1 MTPLIIEERA
11 STHVYRQK
19 RMFTKEELETIEH
32 LCVHEQS
39 PYCSAA
45 CPLKLD
51 TKAMVAAVAAGDFD
65 KALALY
71 DKVTPFP
78 HILCSACE
86 APCEGECKLR
96 ELGEGVSIQELEK
109 AALHFGASPQKRGLL
124 RKKNKKAAI
133 FGGDLFTLF
142 LAGELSRKMYPVTVF
157 CKEDGYDAFVRA
169 CAPELPEEV
178 LTASAKALS
187 RMDITFVWNTD
198 PAAAYRE
205 KAGEFDLLCAAYDTA
220 RILFPGLAVDEA
232 VMVCR
237 EQRLITGK
245 TEGVLGAAFGA
256 KKAALS
262 ADRLA
267 QNLDP
272 ANTRG
277 EEGSVETRLY
287 TSLEGVAP
295 SQRIPCTDR
304 DSAMAEARRCIQ
316 CRCEE
321 CIKGCAYLQH
331 YKKFPR
337 ILTREIYNNVSI
349 IMGDHMMNKDGVSY
363 VLVFKLSRFGRNAAD
378 VLNSLQLMQD
388 FGVNLICVEDGI
400 DSSKDAGK
408 LMISVLSAV
417 AEMWSNSL
425 SFRFMT
431 DSMRPSFLKK
441 IGIWH
446 RKSARSIPL
455 SGKRSTIQTMPISCP
470 AF

>member
-1 MTPLIIEERA
+1 
-11 STHVYRQK
+11 
-19 RMFTKEELETIEH
+19 MF
-32 LCVHEQS
+32 S
-39 PYCSAA
+39 
-45 CPLKLD
+45 
-51 TKAMVAAVAAGDFD
+51 
-65 KALALY
+65 
-71 DKVTPFP
+71 
-78 HILCSACE
+78 
-86 APCEGECKLR
+86 
-96 ELGEGVSIQELEK
+96 
-109 AALHFGASPQKRGLL
+109 
-124 RKKNKKAAI
+124 
-133 FGGDLFTLF
+133 LF
-142 LAGELSRKMYPVTVF
+142 LAGELSRKMYPVTVL
-157 CKEDGYDAFVRA
+157 CQQDNHEAFVRA
-169 CAPELPEEV
+169 CAPNLPEEV
-178 LTASAKALS
+178 LATSAKALS

-198 PAAAYRE
+198 PAAGFGE
-205 KAGEFDLLCAAYDTA
+205 KAGAFDLLCAAYDTA
-220 RILFPGLAVDEA
+220 KALFPGLAVDEA

-388 FGVNLICVEDGI
+388 FGVNLICMEDGI

-425 SFRFMT
+425 SFPFMT
-431 DSMRPSFLKK
+431 DSMRPSFPKK

-446 RKSARSIPL
+446 RKSESAILL
-455 SGKRSTIQTMPISCP
+455 SGIRSTIQTMPISCP